1 MATDFSKFDEMVDLE
16 GLKKDIE
23 ESSNNDFK
31 EVPHGDYEVAI
42 AKLELG
48 ESKKG
53 DPMVKVW
60 FKIVSD
66 GEFKGNLIFMNQVI
80 TKGFQIHIVDEFLR
94 SLETGIEVSFES
106 YRQYNELLL
115 DIFEAIEGKYE
126 YGLKYGERKGFNT
139 FEITEV
145 FELD

>member
-1 MATDFSKFDEMVDLE
+1 MDFSKFDKQVDLE

-23 ESSNNDFK
+23 DSANNDFK
-31 EVPHGDYEVAI
+31 EVPHGDYEVSI

-53 DPMVKVW
+53 DPMVKIW
-60 FKIVSD
+60 FKIVS
-66 GEFKGNLIFMNQVI
+66 GEYKGSLIFMNQVI
-80 TKGFQIHIVDEFLR
+80 TRGFQIHIVDELLR
-94 SLETGIEVSFES
+94 SFGTDIDIHFDS
-106 YRQYNELLL
+106 YSQYNELLMTVF
-115 DIFEAIEGKYE
+115 DEVEDNFEYA
-126 YGLKYGERKGFNT
+126 LNYGERKGFDT